1 MVRRLINSFLKF
13 NLVCERKQGRSG
25 LVFVCVHPRV
35 KKMCG
40 CASSQKI
47 IKSGERASLVVQW
60 LRIHL
65 AMQETRVQ
73 SLVQEDSTSCKATKP
88 MHHNYRVH
96 QLKLHKLAHPKACLH
111 NKRHHQ

>member
-73 SLVQEDSTSCKATKP
+73 SLVQEGPTCLRGVKPTGSVTEPRAILLKP
-88 MHHNYRVH
+88 MH
-96 QLKLHKLAHPKACLH
+96 LEPMFHKRPW
-111 NKRHHQ
+111 Q